1 MAEQR
6 LIEIKGDVAQA
17 EASFKALTKTIEEQ
31 KEQLQFLREE
41 AQKVKE
47 ALEDTSPADLSR
59 ITALTKQQK
68 HLTREIQNQRLA
80 LSALNLEKQKQ
91 KGDLSFAKRV
101 GFLNKNLIQSQKY
114 TRALNM
120 VTMGYYGTLAK
131 GVKLFALVKGGFL
144 AMAAGASFFTKTLI
158 ATGIGAL
165 IVGVGLLIANFGKIK
180 DLMNGVSG
188 EQTKQL
194 QRQQELVSAEEDKLK
209 SISAQENILRQQGK
223 SEKDILKLKIDQTK
237 ATITALEAQLLT
249 QKEIRASQ
257 ISAAKRNQKILAG
270 FIAFLTAP
278 ISLILGM
285 VDAITY
291 AASFLPGVGIE
302 ATSLAADFTMGA
314 ASFFFDPAKVEAEG
328 DKTIKETE
336 NQLNGL
342 KNTLAGHEIAVE
354 NIEKKGSDERKKNR
368 DKANAEEKKALEDHL
383 ANLKAVRDF
392 AAVDE
397 EARHKLSLVKLE
409 EQAKELRRATVVN
422 FDKQIAAAGDNA
434 EKVKELEQQLA
445 NSLLEIDKGYEERK
459 TKLIDDFNKKR
470 KEKKQT
476 ERLEDLELDKNF
488 ENKTFEERRELLRLQ
503 REQIE
508 ADTLLSTEQKNKALV
523 ENAKASTE
531 IDKLEFE
538 EKQRALGAYANA
550 LSAFSSLL
558 GKETAAGKAMAVA
571 ASLINTYAAIAAQL
585 KVAAGSPGAAIP
597 GYAIAQAVATGVQG
611 FMAVKEILAVKTP
624 GGGGGG
630 GSAPKS
636 MPTAPTFNVVG
647 ASETTQLASAIGE
660 QEQQPVQA
668 YVVSQDV
675 TSAQSLEN
683 NIIEGATIGG

>member
-31 KEQLQFLREE
+31 KDQLQFLREE

-91 KGDLSFAKRV
+91 KGDLSFAKKV

-131 GVKLFALVKGGFL
+131 GIKLFTLVKGGFL
-144 AMAAGASFFTKTLI
+144 AMAVGVSFFTKALI
-158 ATGIGAL
+158 ATGIGAI
-165 IVGVGLLIANFGKIK
+165 IVGVGLLIANFDKLK
-180 DLMNGVSG
+180 NLVNGVSG

-194 QRQQELVSAEEDKLK
+194 KRQQELVSAEEDKLK
-209 SISAQENILRQQGK
+209 SISAQENILKQQGK

-237 ATITALEAQLLT
+237 TTIAALEAQLLT

-278 ISLILGM
+278 LTLILGM

-291 AASFLPGVGIE
+291 AASFLPGIGIE
-302 ATSLAADFTMGA
+302 ATSLAADFSMGA

-354 NIEKKGSDERKKNR
+354 NIEKKGSDNRKKNR
-368 DKANAEEKKALEDHL
+368 EKAYAEEKKALEEHL
-383 ANLKAVRDF
+383 ANLNALRDF
-392 AAVDE
+392 NAIDE
-397 EARHKLSLVKLE
+397 FERQKLAQIKLQ
-409 EQAKELRRATVVN
+409 EQHDKLKAQTEKN
-422 FDKQIAAAGDNA
+422 FAEQIKRAGDDA
-434 EKVKELEQQLA
+434 EKVKELQAQLDEELHNLQFSFLQRGQNLA
-445 NSLLEIDKGYEERK
+445 TEFGDKQ
-459 TKLIDDFNKKR
+459 I
-470 KEKKQT
+470 KKQQ
-476 ERLEDLELDKNF
+476 DKRIEQLGLTKDF
-488 ENKTFEERRELLRLQ
+488 ETKSFDERRELLRLQ

-508 ADTLLSTEQKNKALV
+508 ADTLLSTEQQHKLLV
-523 ENAKASTE
+523 ANAKASTD
-531 IDKLEFE
+531 ITKLEFE

-558 GKETAAGKAMAVA
+558 GKETAAGKGLAVA

-585 KVAAGSPGAAIP
+585 KASANSPGAVVP

-630 GSAPKS
+630 SAPKS

-647 ASETTQLASAIGE
+647 GSETTQLAAAIGE

-668 YVVSQDV
+668 FVVSQDV

>member
-31 KEQLQFLREE
+31 KDQLQFLREE

-91 KGDLSFAKRV
+91 KGDLSFAKKV

-131 GVKLFALVKGGFL
+131 GIKLFTLVKGGFL
-144 AMAAGASFFTKTLI
+144 AMAVGVSFFTKALI
-158 ATGIGAL
+158 ATGIGAI
-165 IVGVGLLIANFGKIK
+165 IVGVGLLIANFDKLK
-180 DLMNGVSG
+180 NLVNGVSG

-194 QRQQELVSAEEDKLK
+194 KRQQELVSAEEDKLK
-209 SISAQENILRQQGK
+209 SISAQENILKQQGK

-237 ATITALEAQLLT
+237 TTIAALEAQLLT

-278 ISLILGM
+278 LTLILGM

-291 AASFLPGVGIE
+291 AASFLPGIGIE
-302 ATSLAADFTMGA
+302 ATSLAADFSMGA

-354 NIEKKGSDERKKNR
+354 NIEKKGSDNRKKNR
-368 DKANAEEKKALEDHL
+368 EKAYAEEKKALEEHL
-383 ANLKAVRDF
+383 ANLNALRDF
-392 AAVDE
+392 
-397 EARHKLSLVKLE
+397 
-409 EQAKELRRATVVN
+409 
-422 FDKQIAAAGDNA
+422 NA
-434 EKVKELEQQLA
+434 
-445 NSLLEIDKGYEERK
+445 ID
-459 TKLIDDFNKKR
+459 
-470 KEKKQT
+470 
-476 ERLEDLELDKNF
+476 
-488 ENKTFEERRELLRLQ
+488 
-503 REQIE
+503 
-508 ADTLLSTEQKNKALV
+508 
-523 ENAKASTE
+523 
-531 IDKLEFE
+531 EFE
-538 EKQRALGAYANA
+538 RQKL
-550 LSAFSSLL
+550 
-558 GKETAAGKAMAVA
+558 
-571 ASLINTYAAIAAQL
+571 AQIKL
-585 KVAAGSPGAAIP
+585 
-597 GYAIAQAVATGVQG
+597 
-611 FMAVKEILAVKTP
+611 
-624 GGGGGG
+624 
-630 GSAPKS
+630 
-636 MPTAPTFNVVG
+636 
-647 ASETTQLASAIGE
+647 
-660 QEQQPVQA
+660 QEQH
-668 YVVSQDV
+668 DKHM
-675 TSAQSLEN
+675 L
-683 NIIEGATIGG
+683 

>member
-31 KEQLQFLREE
+31 KDQLQFLREE

-47 ALEDTSPADLSR
+47 ALEDTSPSDLSR
-59 ITALTKQQK
+59 IAALTKQQK

-80 LSALNLEKQKQ
+80 LSKLNLEKQKQ

-131 GVKLFALVKGGFL
+131 GIKLFTLVKGGFL

-158 ATGIGAL
+158 ATGIGAI
-165 IVGVGLLIANFGKIK
+165 IVGVGLLIANFDKIK
-180 DLMNGVSG
+180 DLVNGVSG

-209 SISAQENILRQQGK
+209 SISAQENILKQQGK

-237 ATITALEAQLLT
+237 TTIAALEAQLLT

-278 ISLILGM
+278 VSLILGM

-314 ASFFFDPAKVEAEG
+314 ASFFFDPAKVEEEG

-354 NIEKKGSDERKKNR
+354 NIEKKGSDNRKKNR
-368 DKANAEEKKALEDHL
+368 EKAYAEEKKALEDHL

-397 EARHKLSLVKLE
+397 EERHQLALTKLD

-422 FDKQIAAAGDNA
+422 FDKQIKAAGDDA
-434 EKVKELEQQLA
+434 QKVLELEKEKNQALFDIDFA
-445 NSLLEIDKGYEERK
+445 FLER
-459 TKLIDDFNKKR
+459 TKKLQDDFDNKQL
-470 KEKKQT
+470 EKKQNKRI
-476 ERLEDLELDKNF
+476 EELQLETDF
-488 ENKTFEERRELLRLQ
+488 EKLSFDARRQRLQ
-503 REQIE
+503 EQRDLILNDETLSEKQRQKMLE
-508 ADTLLSTEQKNKALV
+508 ANS
-523 ENAKASTE
+523 KASTE
-531 IDKLEFE
+531 ITKLEFE
-538 EKQRALGAYANA
+538 EKQRAMASFANLASA
-550 LSAFSSLL
+550 LSSAL

-571 ASLINTYAAIAAQL
+571 ASLINTYAAIAGQL
-585 KVAAGSPGAAIP
+585 KAFSGMPVP

-611 FMAVKEILAVKTP
+611 FMAVKEILAVKVP

-630 GSAPKS
+630 GNAPKS

-647 ASETTQLASAIGE
+647 SSATTQLASAIGE